1 MEEKSNKQNILF
13 YIVIGL
19 CIYNIFN
26 VKGIKTDINGYKNN
40 IENIQKKVDSAKT
53 VNTKIGYKIDSV
65 KQKVVTINRDIHH
78 IDKTITIVK
87 QNTNEKSNSINK
99 FSNPELEYF
108 FTNRYN
114 KTITGNQN

>member
-1 MEEKSNKQNILF
+1 MSTSKNNNQNVLLF
-13 YIVIGL
+13 IIIAL
-19 CIYNIFN
+19 AAYNIFTTN
-26 VKGIKTDINGYKNN
+26 RIKTDVKGYKDKIESIQVN
-40 IENIQKKVDSAKT
+40 IDSAKT
-53 VNTKIGYKIDSV
+53 VNTKIGSKIDSV

-87 QNTNEKSNSINK
+87 QNTYEKTNTINK

-114 KTITGNQN
+114 STLTGK